1 MNTGRITGGLL
12 LVLVITV
19 FFSAHL
25 TGCSGGSGSIA
36 IWALDSEGSEDPTPS
51 IPADGITYTT
61 LEARVTVAGADG
73 ALCEDGVVGTRIKF
87 TTTRGQFIGGGTT
100 TKSTTNVCGTAYAYL
115 VALEG
120 TTPGNVTVT
129 ASSDAA
135 VNSASVTV
143 LIYSPEEY
151 YHTITLAAEPT
162 SIKADGIDT
171 STLTATVTDSDGK
184 PVAGTTV
191 KFTTTLGEFV
201 GGGTSTTTTTDTN
214 GEAHAY
220 LIAQEGTAA
229 GIAII
234 TAISDYSV
242 NSATAAVGIGTE
254 GAGITLSADPTSIPA
269 DGITF
274 STLTAT
280 VKDSAGDAVVGSE
293 VIFTTNKGLFS
304 DGHTGTTATTDSNGV
319 ALAYLYAPVGTANGI
334 ATVIAHSPDAT
345 GAATAAVTI
354 GGGSTASIEL
364 SADDPDTNGISKI
377 TATLKDSAGN
387 LLVGKTATF
396 TTDEDTFT
404 NGGNVIFQTTD
415 AAGQAIV
422 YLDLTHVGDIAH
434 VTCTADGVT
443 ATIAVSWTS

>member
-36 IWALDSEGSEDPTPS
+36 IRALDSEGSEDPTPS
-51 IPADGITYTT
+51 IPADGITYTK

-73 ALCEDGVVGTRIKF
+73 ALCEDGVAGTRIKF

-100 TKSTTNVCGTAYAYL
+100 IKSTTNVCGTAYAYL
-115 VALEG
+115 IALEG
-120 TTPGNVTVT
+120 TTPGNATVT
-129 ASSDAA
+129 ASSDVAL
-135 VNSASVTV
+135 NSASVTV
-143 LIYSPEEY
+143 LITSPEEY
-151 YHTITLAAEPT
+151 YHTITLVAEPT

-171 STLTATVTDSDGK
+171 STLTATVTDSDGD

-220 LIAQEGTAA
+220 LIAPEGTTL
-229 GIAII
+229 GVAII
-234 TAISDYSV
+234 TAVSEYSV
-242 NSATAAVGIGTE
+242 NSAT
-254 GAGITLSADPTSIPA
+254 
-269 DGITF
+269 
-274 STLTAT
+274 ST
-280 VKDSAGDAVVGSE
+280 
-293 VIFTTNKGLFS
+293 
-304 DGHTGTTATTDSNGV
+304 
-319 ALAYLYAPVGTANGI
+319 
-334 ATVIAHSPDAT
+334 
-345 GAATAAVTI
+345 VTI
-354 GGGSTASIEL
+354 GSDSSRIEL
-364 SADDPDTNGISKI
+364 SADDPDDNGISKI

-404 NGGNVIFQTTD
+404 NGQDTITQTTD

-422 YLDLTHVGDIAH
+422 YLDLTDVGDIAH